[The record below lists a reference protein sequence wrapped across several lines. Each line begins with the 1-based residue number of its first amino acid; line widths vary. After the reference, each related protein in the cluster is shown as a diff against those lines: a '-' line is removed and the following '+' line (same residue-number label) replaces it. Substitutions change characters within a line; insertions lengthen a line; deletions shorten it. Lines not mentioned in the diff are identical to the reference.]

1 MRQGRAS
8 KKRIIIT
15 AAAAV
20 VLIAAFG
27 LIMYLIEQHGL
38 IDEQFGDTG
47 GWGSKDEDDQVFL
60 TLSDVDYISDDDID
74 AYLIAGTDGGGV
86 DKGDIYKGELADF
99 ISILLIDNTTEKYAF
114 YQISRDSMVDVP
126 VMNENGDIQ
135 DFALEQLST
144 AHWYGKTPEERNE
157 NLANAVSDVVG
168 GIDIDGYYV
177 LNMADIG
184 EVNDAIGG
192 VDIDIDDD
200 MTDLDPT
207 FKKGATV
214 HLTGKQAE
222 NYLRARMTVGNG
234 TNAERMDRQ
243 RQYMQKAYNMTISQ
257 LRENPDYINDLYE
270 ELDNKVQSDGTGK
283 RISTIANQVTQYQCV
298 GIISFKGETRI
309 GDAIDE
315 GITHEEFYVD
325 EKSVLSGL
333 RKVMNIREDDT
344 SDEEDEE

>member
-15 AAAAV
+15 AAVAV

-27 LIMYLIEQHGL
+27 LVMYLIEQHGL

>member
-257 LRENPDYINDLYE
+257 LRENPDDINYLYE

-283 RISTIANQVTQYQCV
+283 RISAIANQVTQYQCV
-298 GIISFKGETRI
+298 GIISFKGITRI

-344 SDEEDEE
+344 PDEEDEE

>member
-283 RISTIANQVTQYQCV
+283 RISAIANQVTQYQCV